1 MDVVLIIC
9 VRLTLNNGGVLNGV
23 VEVKDVL
30 LDVVVNNIEVI
41 EIEFERVPLEF
52 KETRLA

>member
-1 MDVVLIIC
+1 VDIVLIIY
-9 VRLTLNNGGVLNGV
+9 VRLTLNNSGVLNRV

-30 LDVVVNNIEVI
+30 LNVVVNNVEVI
-41 EIEFERVPLEF
+41 EIKFKRVLLEF